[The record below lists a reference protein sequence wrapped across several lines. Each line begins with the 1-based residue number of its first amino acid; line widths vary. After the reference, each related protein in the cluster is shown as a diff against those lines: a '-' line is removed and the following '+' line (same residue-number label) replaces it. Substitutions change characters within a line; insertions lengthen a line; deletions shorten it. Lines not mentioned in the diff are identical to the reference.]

1 MKKQLL
7 AATALLAWTALPVL
21 AQDVSAGVSTGVS
34 AGVSAELPSVDAST
48 SVNAS
53 GNANANANAGGNSDN
68 TYGSV
73 ISSVSASGDL
83 DLTAYT
89 DESKVTI
96 VLLSSL
102 QGNADTEA
110 SALDNALTM
119 GDAALTGPIVRGDV
133 ETVRLH
139 LEGIV
144 RTRPDTLPAYVALAR
159 ATANSAVLDGRLLPI
174 RAAKLVGILNDALE
188 KVAA

>member
-110 SALDNALTM
+110 SALDNALTTSADVVTKLYANVE
-119 GDAALTGPIVRGDV
+119 GNAVVKAKVEAAGYTVDDVVAVKAAADGSLIV
-133 ETVRLH
+133 
-139 LEGIV
+139 
-144 RTRPDTLPAYVALAR
+144 YVDDR
-159 ATANSAVLDGRLLPI
+159 A
-174 RAAKLVGILNDALE
+174 
-188 KVAA
+188 